1 MDRSPGFGSTVSDFV
16 VLLTLAF
23 TSAPPLHGL
32 TSPDT
37 VTRRTVLQKVRGC
50 TRMVLPQLV
59 NTGFQV
65 LFHSP
70 PGVLFTFPSR
80 YWFAIGHRVVFS
92 LSGWSPMIP
101 AGFHVPRRTQV
112 PPRSMSSLRI
122 RVSHPLRI
130 PFPWDSPDSSCHL
143 YRRSYNP
150 GLRPVWAPPLSLAA
164 TYGIDFSFSS
174 CRYLDVSVPCVSPR
188 HDGRHAV
195 SAS

>member
-1 MDRSPGFGSTVSDFV
+1 MR
-16 VLLTLAF
+16 
-23 TSAPPLHGL
+23 
-32 TSPDT
+32 
-37 VTRRTVLQKVRGC
+37 
-50 TRMVLPQLV
+50 
-59 NTGFQV
+59 FQV

-143 YRRSYNP
+143 SRRSYNP
-150 GLRPVWAPPLSLAA
+150 GLCPVWAPPLSLAA

-174 CRYLDVSVPCVSPR
+174 CRYLDVSVPCVLPR

-195 SAS
+195 SASKAEGFPHSDIGGSLRAYRSPPHFAVRCVLHRLSVPRHSPYALSSLTL

>member
-1 MDRSPGFGSTVSDFV
+1 MR
-16 VLLTLAF
+16 
-23 TSAPPLHGL
+23 
-32 TSPDT
+32 
-37 VTRRTVLQKVRGC
+37 
-50 TRMVLPQLV
+50 
-59 NTGFQV
+59 FQV

-143 YRRSYNP
+143 SRRSYNP
-150 GLRPVWAPPLSLAA
+150 GLCPVWAPPLSLAA

-174 CRYLDVSVPCVSPR
+174 CRYLDVSVPCVLPR

-195 SAS
+195 SASKAEGFPPFGYRRVIACLPLAAAFRCSLRPSSPLCAQAFSVRPFFLDLVIGSL

>member
-1 MDRSPGFGSTVSDFV
+1 MR
-16 VLLTLAF
+16 
-23 TSAPPLHGL
+23 
-32 TSPDT
+32 
-37 VTRRTVLQKVRGC
+37 
-50 TRMVLPQLV
+50 
-59 NTGFQV
+59 FQV

-143 YRRSYNP
+143 SRRSYNP
-150 GLRPVWAPPLSLAA
+150 GLCPVWAPPLSLAA

-174 CRYLDVSVPCVSPR
+174 CRYLDVSVPCVTSLSRTALLKAVGSPIR
-188 HDGRHAV
+188 ISTDLCLLTAPRSV
-195 SAS
+195 SSFVTSFFGS

>member
-1 MDRSPGFGSTVSDFV
+1 MR
-16 VLLTLAF
+16 
-23 TSAPPLHGL
+23 
-32 TSPDT
+32 
-37 VTRRTVLQKVRGC
+37 
-50 TRMVLPQLV
+50 
-59 NTGFQV
+59 FQV

-122 RVSHPLRI
+122 RASHPLRI

-150 GLRPVWAPPLSLAA
+150 GLCPVWAPPLSLAA

-174 CRYLDVSVPCVSPR
+174 CRYLDVSVPCVLPR

-195 SAS
+195 SASKAEGFPHSDIGGSSRAYRSPPHFAVRCVLHRLSVPRHSPYALSSLTL